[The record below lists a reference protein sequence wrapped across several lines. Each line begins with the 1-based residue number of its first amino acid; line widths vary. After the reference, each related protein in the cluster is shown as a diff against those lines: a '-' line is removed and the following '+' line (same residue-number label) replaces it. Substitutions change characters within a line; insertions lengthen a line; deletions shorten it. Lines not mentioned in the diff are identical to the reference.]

1 MQVPQEILQ
10 LVIALPFY
18 ALSIVAL
25 IYAGK
30 LEKLV
35 GTSPKQQSDVL
46 GHLVLKWRIAVLLD
60 VLLASV
66 GTYILFGAFG
76 ALAVAAIIGTRYLV
90 FKKPTGRTCLTSKK
104 LVALIEPFFIKTA
117 DDPAKQLKITVRKL
131 LQDKRIEKDDAL
143 DLLTRLSQ
151 RDDDVGQ
158 SARELLKESLSS

>member
-1 MQVPQEILQ
+1 MQVLQESIQ
-10 LVIALPFY
+10 LVIALACY

-30 LEKLV
+30 LEKKA
-35 GTSPKQQSDVL
+35 GTSPEQQSDVM
-46 GHLVLKWRIAVLLD
+46 GHLVLKWRIAVLLN

-66 GTYILFGAFG
+66 GTYFLFGAFG

-90 FKKPTGRTCLTSKK
+90 FSKPTGRTGLTSRK

-117 DDPAKQLKITVRKL
+117 DDSTKQLKITVRKL
-131 LQDKRIEKDDAL
+131 LQDKRITENDTRN
-143 DLLTRLSQ
+143 LLTRLSQ

-158 SARELLKESLSS
+158 SARELLKEVPVS